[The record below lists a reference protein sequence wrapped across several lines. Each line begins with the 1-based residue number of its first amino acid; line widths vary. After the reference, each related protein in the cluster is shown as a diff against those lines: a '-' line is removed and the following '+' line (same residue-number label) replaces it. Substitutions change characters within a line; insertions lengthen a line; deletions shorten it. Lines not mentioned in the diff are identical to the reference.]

1 MLPIY
6 YVHVMYVDIMNTS
19 YTYHFLDPNNFYSFP
34 VLIVLNDVLCFC
46 LKVTIYNNMVLSQG
60 HNLKITVPSQG
71 HNLQQRGTVSRS
83 QSKHHGSVSR
93 SLHQRGSVSR
103 SQSKHHGSFSRS
115 LSTTS
120 RFCLKVTIYNIT
132 VLSQGHILQTYGSVS
147 TSQSTQYGYVSMSL
161 SITSLFS
168 RSQSISSRFCLK
180 VTI

>member
-1 MLPIY
+1 MCCSFIEQSPLSLCDIYMNILPMLPIY

-93 SLHQRGSVSR
+93 SQ
-103 SQSKHHGSFSRS
+103 
-115 LSTTS
+115 STTT
-120 RFCLKVTIYNIT
+120 RFCLKVTI
-132 VLSQGHILQTYGSVS
+132 
-147 TSQSTQYGYVSMSL
+147 
-161 SITSLFS
+161 
-168 RSQSISSRFCLK
+168 
-180 VTI
+180 